1 MAMTLRLSPTEDES
15 LTRLA
20 RSFRLSKNL
29 AAAAAI
35 DLAAPKPD
43 HTDFVRESTERL
55 LGRYDDLMRRLSQ
68 V

>member
-20 RSFRLSKNL
+20 RSFRTSKNL
-29 AAAAAI
+29 AAAKAI
-35 DLAAPKPD
+35 DIVAPKPD
-43 HTDFVRESTERL
+43 HTEFVRDATERL
-55 LGRYDDLMRRLSQ
+55 VARYSLVLARLAD